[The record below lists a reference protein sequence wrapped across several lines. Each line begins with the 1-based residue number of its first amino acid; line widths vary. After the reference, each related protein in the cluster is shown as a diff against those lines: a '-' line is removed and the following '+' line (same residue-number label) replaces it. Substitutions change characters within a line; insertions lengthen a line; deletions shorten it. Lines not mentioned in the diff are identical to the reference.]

1 MSTDYYKTLGIDRG
15 ASSKD
20 IQKAYRDLARKYH
33 PDMNPGDNSAKTK
46 FQEVQQ
52 AYDVLSDDQKR
63 SQYDQFGT
71 GFEQMGGGQNPF
83 GGGGV
88 DLESIFG
95 GMGGSGGFEQFF
107 GFGGGG
113 QRGPRPRQGQDIEAE
128 QDIPFATAVKG
139 GEINVSA
146 MAPDGTRKPLTVKIP
161 AGIKQGK
168 KIKLSGYGQPGQGG
182 GPSGDL
188 IIKINICDHPN
199 YTRSGRDL
207 ELEVPITLAE
217 ALTGTTIEI
226 PTPYSTIDLKIPSGI
241 QSGKKIRVPKHG
253 VSHKSGRGNLYV
265 TIQIQIPDSI
275 PESVITEIASLK
287 QPSPREKL
295 TW

>member
-63 SQYDQFGT
+63 SQYDQLGS

-128 QDIPFATAVKG
+128 QDIPF
-139 GEINVSA
+139 
-146 MAPDGTRKPLTVKIP
+146 
-161 AGIKQGK
+161 
-168 KIKLSGYGQPGQGG
+168 
-182 GPSGDL
+182 
-188 IIKINICDHPN
+188 
-199 YTRSGRDL
+199 
-207 ELEVPITLAE
+207 
-217 ALTGTTIEI
+217 
-226 PTPYSTIDLKIPSGI
+226 
-241 QSGKKIRVPKHG
+241 
-253 VSHKSGRGNLYV
+253 
-265 TIQIQIPDSI
+265 
-275 PESVITEIASLK
+275 ESK
-287 QPSPREKL
+287 
-295 TW
+295 

>member
-1 MSTDYYKTLGIDRG
+1 M
-15 ASSKD
+15 
-20 IQKAYRDLARKYH
+20 
-33 PDMNPGDNSAKTK
+33 
-46 FQEVQQ
+46 
-52 AYDVLSDDQKR
+52 
-63 SQYDQFGT
+63 
-71 GFEQMGGGQNPF
+71 
-83 GGGGV
+83 
-88 DLESIFG
+88 
-95 GMGGSGGFEQFF
+95 
-107 GFGGGG
+107 
-113 QRGPRPRQGQDIEAE
+113 
-128 QDIPFATAVKG
+128 
-139 GEINVSA
+139 
-146 MAPDGTRKPLTVKIP
+146 
-161 AGIKQGK
+161 
-168 KIKLSGYGQPGQGG
+168 
-182 GPSGDL
+182 

>member
-1 MSTDYYKTLGIDRG
+1 MSQDFYKTLGVSRG
-15 ASSKD
+15 ASSKE

-33 PDMNPGDNSAKTK
+33 PDMNPGDNSAKSK

-63 SQYDQFGT
+63 GQYDQFGA
-71 GFEQMGGGQNPF
+71 GFEQMGGGNPF
-83 GGGGV
+83 GVGGV

-95 GMGGSGGFEQFF
+95 GMGGGGGFEQFF
-107 GFGGGG
+107 GGFGGG
-113 QRGPRPRQGQDIEAE
+113 RGPRPRQGQDREASQE
-128 QDIPFATAVKG
+128 IPFATAVKG
-139 GEINVSA
+139 GEFNITV
-146 MAPDGTRKPLTVKIP
+146 MTPDGVRKPLNVKVP

-168 KIKLSGYGQPGQGG
+168 KIKVSGYGQPGQGG
-182 GPSGDL
+182 GPPGDL
-188 IIKINICDHPN
+188 IIQIHICDHPN

-226 PTPYSTIDLKIPSGI
+226 PTPYSKIDLKIPPGI

-265 TIQIQIPDSI
+265 TIQIQLPDSI
-275 PESVITEIASLK
+275 PESIIGQISDLN

-295 TW
+295 NW